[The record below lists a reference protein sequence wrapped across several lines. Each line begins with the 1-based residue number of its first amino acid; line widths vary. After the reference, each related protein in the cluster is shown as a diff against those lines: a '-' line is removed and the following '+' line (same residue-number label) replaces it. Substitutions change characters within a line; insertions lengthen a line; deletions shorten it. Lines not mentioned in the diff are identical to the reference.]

1 MALNSATSIK
11 NPAKYNRISRV
22 RAQRSSQC
30 ERSAATF
37 IDAART
43 NDGGIKPCCI

>member
-22 RAQRSSQC
+22 RAQRSSQS

-37 IDAART
+37 VDATRT
-43 NDGGIKPCCI
+43 DDGGIEPCCI

>member
-37 IDAART
+37 IDATRT